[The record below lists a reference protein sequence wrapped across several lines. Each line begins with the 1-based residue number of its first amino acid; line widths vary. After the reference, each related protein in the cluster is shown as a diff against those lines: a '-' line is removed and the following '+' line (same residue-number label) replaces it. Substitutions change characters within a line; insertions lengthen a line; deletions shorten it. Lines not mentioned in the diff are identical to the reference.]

1 MLKRFG
7 VQMDDLYLND
17 LVVFLLEENR
27 WLWSHSDHFIKEEEQ
42 DMRE

>member
-7 VQMDDLYLND
+7 IQTDCLRLND

-27 WLWSHSDHFIKEEEQ
+27 WLWSRSDHFIKEEEQ
-42 DMRE
+42 DVEG